1 MKKWLVSVLLVFI
14 ALQLEAQDIVILKDG
29 RSVTA
34 KVMEIDDNAVK
45 YRLYDEPDGVVY
57 NISKSE
63 IREIRY
69 ESGRTETFVAGR
81 NPDLFDTREEN
92 REFPGPGLAYREYR
106 PYYRPSDYMPVYGE
120 PYSPAW
126 AGIASF
132 FIPGLGQMV
141 SGEVG
146 RGCAFLGGTI
156 GLGLLTGL
164 GTAALFD
171 NVAGTVVALVG
182 SVAMLSVDIWAIV
195 DAVQVAKVKNMYYR
209 DVRQGY
215 SLDMK
220 IYPSVG
226 YMPSSSGAQ
235 TSVGLALALE
245 F

>member
-1 MKKWLVSVLLVFI
+1 M
-14 ALQLEAQDIVILKDG
+14 
-29 RSVTA
+29 
-34 KVMEIDDNAVK
+34 
-45 YRLYDEPDGVVY
+45 
-57 NISKSE
+57 
-63 IREIRY
+63 
-69 ESGRTETFVAGR
+69 
-81 NPDLFDTREEN
+81 
-92 REFPGPGLAYREYR
+92 
-106 PYYRPSDYMPVYGE
+106 
-120 PYSPAW
+120 
-126 AGIASF
+126 
-132 FIPGLGQMV
+132 
-141 SGEVG
+141 
-146 RGCAFLGGTI
+146 
-156 GLGLLTGL
+156 GLLTGL

-209 DVRQGY
+209 DVRQKY